1 MADQKYGVIK
11 SGDAE
16 TKYGKYIVYNTKAN
30 PKHPTDDPNIFSM
43 YLDSRSVEGGFY
55 YSGVV
60 MHKPTPV
67 EAVSNKPHSHD
78 YIEYIILYGT
88 NPDDPFDLG
97 GEVEFWIGD
106 EKHVITHTC
115 VITVPAGVFHCP
127 FIFTRVDRPI
137 LFGSV
142 SPAPIL
148 YEHTNRDPK
157 WSHLSDPPKI
167 DEVLD

>member
-1 MADQKYGVIK
+1 MENQQYGVIK
-11 SGDAE
+11 SGDPK

-30 PKHPTDDPNIFSM
+30 PKHPTDDPGVFSM
-43 YLDSRSVEGGFY
+43 YLNERSVKGGFY

-60 MHKPTPV
+60 VHKPTPPDT
-67 EAVSNKPHSHD
+67 VSAKPHSHD
-78 YIEYIILYGT
+78 YLEYIILYGT

-97 GEVEFWIGD
+97 GELEFWIDD
-106 EKHVITHTC
+106 EKHTITSTC
-115 VITVPAGVFHCP
+115 VITIPPGLSHCP

-137 LFGSV
+137 LFSSC
-142 SPAPIL
+142 SPAPVL

-157 WSHLSDPPKI
+157 WSHLEDPPEI